1 MILLLVQ
8 EQQRVLLTLLQP
20 MIVFM
25 KEMKQLLYLLMVFQ
39 VQMLQKMELNRL
51 LLLSTKT
58 KVHQQLL
65 LQPQPQVLQRMQDHR

>member
-25 KEMKQLLYLLMVFQ
+25 KEMKQLLYLLIVFQ
-39 VQMLQKMELNRL
+39 VQMLQKMERNQL

-65 LQPQPQVLQRMQDHR
+65 LQPQPQVLQKMQDHL

>member
-8 EQQRVLLTLLQP
+8 EQQRVLLTLPQP

-25 KEMKQLLYLLMVFQ
+25 REMKQLLYLLMVFQ
-39 VQMLQKMELNRL
+39 EQMLQKMELNQL